1 MSLTVFSQADT
12 KGDTSSMCL
21 PVGIL
26 KNVAQDILRKD
37 SLEEENKMLWKNSDI
52 LSNQLRL
59 KDVLI
64 LNKDSIISLKNYLL
78 ATKDTIITFKEKQFQ
93 AQKDLSVKLE
103 KEIKKQKKKT
113 LWSNISSGTVIAGLL
128 VLFALR

>member
-12 KGDTSSMCL
+12 KSDTSSMCL
-21 PVGIL
+21 PVGVL
-26 KNVAQDILRKD
+26 KSVAQDILRKD

-52 LSNQLRL
+52 LSNQLKL
-59 KDVLI
+59 KDILI
-64 LNKDSIISLKNYLL
+64 LSKDSIISLKNHLL
-78 ATKDTIITFKEKQFQ
+78 STKDTVISFKDKQFL
-93 AQKDLSVKLE
+93 AQKDLSDKLL
-103 KEIKKQKKKT
+103 KEVKKQKRKT